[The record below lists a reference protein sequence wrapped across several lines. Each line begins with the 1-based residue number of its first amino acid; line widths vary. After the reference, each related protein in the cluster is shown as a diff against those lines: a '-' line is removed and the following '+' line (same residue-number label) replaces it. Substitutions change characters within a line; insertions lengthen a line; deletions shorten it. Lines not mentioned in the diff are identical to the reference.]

1 MGLSYLFLTVLV
13 LRCCAGFS
21 LVVVGGGDSVVALH
35 GLLIGGFSCCGAW
48 ALGSWGLQQSR
59 CAGSVVE
66 YVDSVA

>member
-35 GLLIGGFSCCGAW
+35 GLLTGGLLLLWSTG
-48 ALGSWGLQQSR
+48 SR
-59 CAGSVVE
+59 CLGASAVTVRGLS
-66 YVDSVA
+66 S